1 MHIYYVPA
9 LLHTALFQDFYI
21 RLIDYALIQLPEA
34 MLCMCNQFKTY
45 SNKAPTP
52 DNTTYKRK
60 RSTLNGITYSKSA
73 LETSSTMRRN
83 RMQKS
88 GNDFSLDKFVPLPA
102 IEILSDRL
110 DTVEQ
115 QIREIL
121 STLSN
126 FNK

>member
-1 MHIYYVPA
+1 M
-9 LLHTALFQDFYI
+9 
-21 RLIDYALIQLPEA
+21 
-34 MLCMCNQFKTY
+34 
-45 SNKAPTP
+45 P

-73 LETSSTMRRN
+73 LETSSTVKRN
-83 RMQKS
+83 RMKKS
-88 GNDFSLDKFVPLPA
+88 GNDVSLDKFVSLPA

>member
-1 MHIYYVPA
+1 M
-9 LLHTALFQDFYI
+9 
-21 RLIDYALIQLPEA
+21 
-34 MLCMCNQFKTY
+34 
-45 SNKAPTP
+45 P
-52 DNTTYKRK
+52 DKTTYKRK

-73 LETSSTMRRN
+73 LETFATVRRN
-83 RMQKS
+83 RRQKS

-115 QIREIL
+115 QIREIS